1 MHGHQFLQL
10 SKQKM
15 TEGFFFFFFPFLGTV
30 EYCSHSFSPGSH
42 FLVLIKQYC
51 PNHRVRIKN
60 IEVLPANIKNKSSLE
75 TCDSLVVSGKSH
87 HFCQHHSDEIHHS
100 GFPGKEAAWHM
111 TSWAPSLFVR
121 CYHHYYNL
129 WRRPC
134 SVSALHCPRGA

>member
-15 TEGFFFFFFPFLGTV
+15 TEGFLFVCFVFCPFIGTV
-30 EYCSHSFSPGSH
+30 EYWSHSFSPGSH

-75 TCDSLVVSGKSH
+75 TCDSLIVSGKVTIFASIIMMKSITLD
-87 HFCQHHSDEIHHS
+87 FLERKRL
-100 GFPGKEAAWHM
+100 G
-111 TSWAPSLFVR
+111 T
-121 CYHHYYNL
+121 
-129 WRRPC
+129 
-134 SVSALHCPRGA
+134 